1 MVDRRAL
8 ALCLLC
14 VLGGCTAIPGISSD
28 ATPTAVPN
36 GTAPPTQSAVPT
48 GGTAT
53 AGGTPAATATGT
65 AAGPATPTATPAD
78 FAVEY
83 VVTGGSLPD
92 GVASLTVEFE
102 VVFAERADDLDYC
115 VGALFSSE
123 YEPTATPLPSP
134 VGACRSV
141 TGITVNLTALEGTRS
156 LGPFVAPGRFDGAHA
171 LVVNDAVAVYDNGT
185 RVTDVHDI
193 DFIAHSQDGR
203 DPGVYGVQIGVTDQT
218 APGEP
223 WEYAVVTRSF
233 DPGLAVRSPTPAGN
247 GTGTPAGNGT
257 ATNETPG
264 ADAGTESSESLAGV

>member
-8 ALCLLC
+8 ALCLIC

-28 ATPTAVPN
+28 TTPSAEPN
-36 GTAPPTQSAVPT
+36 GTEPPTATAAPS

-53 AGGTPAATATGT
+53 AGGTPTGT
-65 AAGPATPTATPAD
+65 AAGTTTAGTAAPTATPAD
-78 FAVEY
+78 FAVQY
-83 VVTGGSLPD
+83 VVAGGSLPD

-102 VVFAERADDLDYC
+102 VVFAERADDIDYC

-141 TGITVNLTALEGTRS
+141 SGLSVNLTALDGTRS

-185 RVTDVHDI
+185 RVTDIHDI
-193 DFIAHSQDGR
+193 DFVAHTQDGR

-223 WEYAVVTRSF
+223 WRYAVVTRSF
-233 DPGLAVRSPTPAGN
+233 DPGIAVGSPTPAEN
-247 GTGTPAGNGT
+247 GTGTPAANGT
-257 ATNETPG
+257 AGNGGSGTVTPTET
-264 ADAGTESSESLAGV
+264 GTATG